1 MFSIS
6 ALPNVNQ
13 YPKQN
18 QLVAE
23 LPYAIANVTDIPVDS
38 CQELHSQC
46 AGDIEILGH

>member
-6 ALPNVNQ
+6 TLPNVNQ
-13 YPKQN
+13 YPKQT

-23 LPYAIANVTDIPVDS
+23 YDIANVTDIPVDS
-38 CQELHSQC
+38 CKELNSQC